1 MIASAQAEPDEPNE
15 AGDRVVE
22 LLLEVTAELTGLS
35 LALRNYRD
43 RRVRDSRS
51 IIR

>member
-1 MIASAQAEPDEPNE
+1 MITSAQTESDEPTE

-22 LLLEVTAELTGLS
+22 LLLEVTAELTDLS

-43 RRVRDSRS
+43 RRVGESRPF
-51 IIR
+51 IR